1 MGDDDL
7 FRRESGQFQAVCSE
21 VQEILTATKVVIEK
35 IKTDPPP
42 PIAKRLAGAGYYQM
56 AGRAAPVEQIRTA
69 PGGAAR
75 PKKEDKDK

>member
-1 MGDDDL
+1 MDEDDL
-7 FRRESGQFQAVCSE
+7 FRRESGQFRAVCSE
-21 VQEILTATKVVIEK
+21 VREILNVTKVVIDK

-42 PIAKRLAGAGYYQM
+42 PIARRLAGAGYYQLT
-56 AGRAAPVEQIRTA
+56 GRAAPVEQIRTS